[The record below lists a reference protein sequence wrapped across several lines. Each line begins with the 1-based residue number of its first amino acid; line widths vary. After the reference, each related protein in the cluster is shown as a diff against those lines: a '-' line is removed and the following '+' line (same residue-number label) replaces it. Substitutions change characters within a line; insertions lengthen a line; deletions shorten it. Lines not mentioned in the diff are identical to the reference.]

1 MKINTNVLKSWIL
14 VLAFVLCTVSIFS
27 AALSADDQI
36 GNVMTYVKWIIGIV
50 AGIVTLSAVGTLM
63 WGFHLKNLGDPKG
76 NDMIKN
82 SLMTIVVCAVAW
94 ALLGALIVK
103 GTSLG
108 TGVTNI
114 DKGWQ

>member
-1 MKINTNVLKSWIL
+1 MKINASVLKSWFWT
-14 VLAFVLCTVSIFS
+14 LAFVLCMVSVV
-27 AALSADDQI
+27 AAIGDADSQI
-36 GNVMTYVKWIIGIV
+36 ASVMTYIKWIIGIV

-94 ALLGALIVK
+94 ALLGALILK
-103 GTSLG
+103 GTALG
-108 TGVTNI
+108 TGVNKI
-114 DKGWQ
+114 DEGWK